1 MGKGM
6 SRPDGGGG
14 GGSDVEIDADAMAA
28 DADTL
33 GRAAK
38 SVTDARDS
46 VNSAWKLG
54 GSAFGG
60 SPAATAFDECCQV
73 WVGGTDTIGQLTQY
87 VARYT
92 QDVATAYGATDDQ
105 LAAGASQM
113 YSKDTLPEPGK
124 HYRAPDTRNM
134 A

>member
-1 MGKGM
+1 M

-14 GGSDVEIDADAMAA
+14 GGDVEIDANAMAS

-33 GRAAK
+33 GRAAS

-54 GSAFGG
+54 GSAFGS

-87 VARYT
+87 VAQYT
-92 QDVATAYGATDDQ
+92 QDVATAYGSTDNA
-105 LAAGASQM
+105 LAASASAMYDGA
-113 YSKDTLPEPGK
+113 TLPKPGTK
-124 HYRAPDTRNM
+124 YRAPDTSNM

>member
-6 SRPDGGGG
+6 SRPDGGG

-33 GRAAK
+33 GQAAR
-38 SVTDARDS
+38 SVTDARDC
-46 VNSAWKLG
+46 VNSAWKSG
-54 GSAFGG
+54 GAAFGS

-87 VARYT
+87 VAQYT
-92 QDVATAYGATDDQ
+92 QDVATAYGSTDDQ

-113 YSKDTLPEPGK
+113 YGTGTLPEPGK
-124 HYRAPDTRNM
+124 HYRAPDTSNM